1 MITVDESRP
10 YRRLTEDEWNELE
23 PEQYPI
29 DDIVLSQ
36 KHGTTIS
43 FIAVQVFCEDDYPPV
58 RIVMHNNKAHI
69 HDGHHRTLSEYI
81 KGKKFV
87 KALVA
92 K

>member
-10 YRRLTEDEWNELE
+10 YRRLSEEEWNKLF
-23 PEQYPI
+23 PVFHPI

-43 FIAVQVFCEDDYPPV
+43 FIAVQTFKDGDYPPV
-58 RIVMHNNKAHI
+58 KLVKHNGKVHC
-69 HDGHHRTLSEYI
+69 HDGHHRILSEYI

-87 KALVA
+87 NALVG
-92 K
+92 

>member
-10 YRRLTEDEWNELE
+10 YRHPTEEEWNSL
-23 PEQYPI
+23 PTVDYPI
-29 DDIVLSQ
+29 DDLVLSQ

-43 FIAVQVFCEDDYPPV
+43 LIAVQVFGDDYPPV
-58 RIVMHNNKAHI
+58 KIVLHKNKAHV
-69 HDGHHRTLSEYI
+69 HDGHHRTLTAYI

-92 K
+92 E

>member
-10 YRRLTEDEWNELE
+10 YRRLTEEEWESLE
-23 PEQYPI
+23 PQQYPI

-43 FIAVQVFCEDDYPPV
+43 LIAVQVFGDTYPPV
-58 RIVMHNNKAHI
+58 RIVLHKGKAHV

-87 KALVA
+87 FAIVGE
-92 K
+92 